1 MRLKRE
7 RADSRAAPRGE
18 TLTRSPFFRW
28 MTMFEMS
35 ITCSESPRKILLA
48 DIEMENSCMFFFL
61 SLSLLVWKEIYD
73 DSLEWFDGISMLP
86 TCFQLRK
93 ILLIDDD
100 YSRILK
106 YEVWSFEVWSFNFER
121 KFMTMGRKCFFLT
134 VFSNVFSLSQNKFSS
149 RFRKYRNG
157 CWKFSFMKI

>member
-1 MRLKRE
+1 
-7 RADSRAAPRGE
+7 
-18 TLTRSPFFRW
+18 
-28 MTMFEMS
+28 
-35 ITCSESPRKILLA
+35 
-48 DIEMENSCMFFFL
+48 MENSCMFFFL

-121 KFMTMGRKCFFLT
+121 KFMTMGRKFF
-134 VFSNVFSLSQNKFSS
+134 FFN
-149 RFRKYRNG
+149 
-157 CWKFSFMKI
+157 SFL